1 MVTKTEY
8 NKTTTGIF
16 GRCSK
21 CSLELQGGS
30 TIYVPKITEFDDQ
43 GKEKKVTFGKSICKF
58 CYEDIRKENQ

>member
-43 GKEKKVTFGKSICKF
+43 GKEK
-58 CYEDIRKENQ
+58 R